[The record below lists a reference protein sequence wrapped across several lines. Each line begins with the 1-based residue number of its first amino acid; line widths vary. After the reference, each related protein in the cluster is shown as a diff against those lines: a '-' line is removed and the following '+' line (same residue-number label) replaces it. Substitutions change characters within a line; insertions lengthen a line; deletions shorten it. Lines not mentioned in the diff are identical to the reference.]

1 MRWTI
6 DASVFVSSARSDES
20 SYLISRNFLRSV
32 QSLEVYCPTLALAE
46 CAAAIARQTGN
57 PSLAEELVAILE
69 DFPGMNL
76 IPLDLT
82 LARKAA
88 KIAILHRLRGA
99 DAVYVAVAEAFGAT
113 LITWDREMLSR
124 CPSVVATMTP
134 ESWLWAR

>member
-88 KIAILHRLRGA
+88 KKL
-99 DAVYVAVAEAFGAT
+99 
-113 LITWDREMLSR
+113 LS
-124 CPSVVATMTP
+124 CIG
-134 ESWLWAR
+134 